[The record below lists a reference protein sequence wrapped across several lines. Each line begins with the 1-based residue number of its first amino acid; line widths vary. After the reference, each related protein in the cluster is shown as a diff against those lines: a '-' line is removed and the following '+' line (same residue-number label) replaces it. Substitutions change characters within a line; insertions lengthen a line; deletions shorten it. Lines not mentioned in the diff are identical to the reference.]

1 MICVGYCG
9 DGVDW
14 LRPSVA
20 GLWSMEQTNSHKGFQ
35 EPTWPHNSCEVGEDH
50 REMCFEV
57 H

>member
-14 LRPSVA
+14 LPPSVA
-20 GLWSMEQTNSHKGFQ
+20 GLWSMEHTNSHKGFQ
-35 EPTWPHNSCEVGEDH
+35 EPTWPHNSREVGEKH
-50 REMCFEV
+50 REMCYDV